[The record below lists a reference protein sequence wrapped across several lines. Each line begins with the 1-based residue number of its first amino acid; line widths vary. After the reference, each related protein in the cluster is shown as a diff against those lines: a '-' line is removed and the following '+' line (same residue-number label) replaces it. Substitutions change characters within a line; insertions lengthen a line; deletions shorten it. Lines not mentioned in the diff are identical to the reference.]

1 MAGPLILR
9 PAASEV
15 RAMLQKIK
23 MDNRERSRR
32 LAGLVN
38 SCPYPTNPTAT
49 TTELIGQ
56 SPAFDQATTT
66 AAILRPA
73 TLEKWV
79 SLDYTHMT
87 YYNLVV
93 EQRTGSTGN
102 LIFFFRVV
110 SCEQLG
116 KIMKLHILKKVLVKM
131 FYTRFFMAI
140 TFTHRNL
147 GFWYPFNN
155 SANMLLRQLQY
166 IPPLI
171 VLIWEFCLCTSKDV
185 FASVLSRP
193 MIE

>member
-38 SCPYPTNPTAT
+38 SCPSYPNPTAT
-49 TTELIGQ
+49 TTTTTTTSELIGQ

-93 EQRTGSTGN
+93 EQRTGSTRN

-131 FYTRFFMAI
+131 FYTHFFMAI
-140 TFTHRNL
+140 TFTRRNL
-147 GFWYPFNN
+147 GFWYPFYN
-155 SANMLLRQLQY
+155 SAEMLLRQ
-166 IPPLI
+166 
-171 VLIWEFCLCTSKDV
+171 
-185 FASVLSRP
+185 
-193 MIE
+193 

>member
-38 SCPYPTNPTAT
+38 SCPSSYPTNPTAT
-49 TTELIGQ
+49 TKELIGQ

-93 EQRTGSTGN
+93 EQRTGSTRN
-102 LIFFFRVV
+102 LIFFFRVATWKNHEIAHIEESLSKNV
-110 SCEQLG
+110 LHSFLNGNYIYPPKPRFLVPVLQLS
-116 KIMKLHILKKVLVKM
+116 L
-131 FYTRFFMAI
+131 
-140 TFTHRNL
+140 
-147 GFWYPFNN
+147 
-155 SANMLLRQLQY
+155 
-166 IPPLI
+166 
-171 VLIWEFCLCTSKDV
+171 D
-185 FASVLSRP
+185 AS
-193 MIE
+193 

>member
-38 SCPYPTNPTAT
+38 SCPSYPNPSAT
-49 TTELIGQ
+49 TTTTTTTSELIGQ

-79 SLDYTHMT
+79 SLDYTHT
-87 YYNLVV
+87 WHTIYNLVV
-93 EQRTGSTGN
+93 EQRVPE
-102 LIFFFRVV
+102 IWFFF
-110 SCEQLG
+110 SGCDLE
-116 KIMKLHILKKVLVKM
+116 KSW
-131 FYTRFFMAI
+131 
-140 TFTHRNL
+140 N
-147 GFWYPFNN
+147 
-155 SANMLLRQLQY
+155 
-166 IPPLI
+166 
-171 VLIWEFCLCTSKDV
+171 CTYWRK
-185 FASVLSRP
+185 A
-193 MIE
+193 

>member
-38 SCPYPTNPTAT
+38 SCPSYPNPSAT
-49 TTELIGQ
+49 TTTTTTSELIGQ

-79 SLDYTHMT
+79 SLDYKHMT
-87 YYNLVV
+87 YY
-93 EQRTGSTGN
+93 T
-102 LIFFFRVV
+102 I
-110 SCEQLG
+110 
-116 KIMKLHILKKVLVKM
+116 
-131 FYTRFFMAI
+131 
-140 TFTHRNL
+140 
-147 GFWYPFNN
+147 
-155 SANMLLRQLQY
+155 
-166 IPPLI
+166 
-171 VLIWEFCLCTSKDV
+171 
-185 FASVLSRP
+185 
-193 MIE
+193 

>member
-38 SCPYPTNPTAT
+38 SCPSYPNPTAT
-49 TTELIGQ
+49 TTTTTTTSELIGQ

-79 SLDYTHMT
+79 SLDYTHT
-87 YYNLVV
+87 
-93 EQRTGSTGN
+93 
-102 LIFFFRVV
+102 
-110 SCEQLG
+110 
-116 KIMKLHILKKVLVKM
+116 HDILQ
-131 FYTRFFMAI
+131 FSGGT
-140 TFTHRNL
+140 TN
-147 GFWYPFNN
+147 G
-155 SANMLLRQLQY
+155 
-166 IPPLI
+166 
-171 VLIWEFCLCTSKDV
+171 
-185 FASVLSRP
+185 
-193 MIE
+193 

>member
-38 SCPYPTNPTAT
+38 SCPSYPNPSAT
-49 TTELIGQ
+49 TTTTTTSELIGQ

-79 SLDYTHMT
+79 SLDYTHT
-87 YYNLVV
+87 WHTI
-93 EQRTGSTGN
+93 QFSGGTTGTRN
-102 LIFFFRVV
+102 LIFFFFGLR
-110 SCEQLG
+110 LG
-116 KIMKLHILKKVLVKM
+116 KIMKLHILKK
-131 FYTRFFMAI
+131 
-140 TFTHRNL
+140 
-147 GFWYPFNN
+147 
-155 SANMLLRQLQY
+155 S
-166 IPPLI
+166 LI
-171 VLIWEFCLCTSKDV
+171 VNMFFYSFLQGNYICPPKPRLLV
-185 FASVLSRP
+185 PVLQLS
-193 MIE
+193 